1 MKAKKI
7 KLCYTEEET
16 AVLLRSLINLKN
28 NLIRQGRYADIVD
41 EVILLLV
48 DGGYDRQ
55 GAGLLQ
61 KASKRDRTL
70 NLPPR
75 GKSAHRTG
83 CVPGPVFPL
92 PLSTPHPLS
101 TGCTG

>member
-28 NLIRQGRYADIVD
+28 NLISQGRYADIVD

-48 DGGYDRQ
+48 DARI
-55 GAGLLQ
+55 
-61 KASKRDRTL
+61 KRIR
-70 NLPPR
+70 
-75 GKSAHRTG
+75 
-83 CVPGPVFPL
+83 V
-92 PLSTPHPLS
+92 
-101 TGCTG
+101 